1 MIAEAPTF
9 LREFTTKRGNTVTA
23 ECRPNT
29 TDAMTLEA
37 CIIHDEY
44 GLADRSWEGFALD
57 VGAHIGGAAMSLLAD
72 NPGLVVIAIEALPDN
87 AAILRRNLERNFGPA
102 EVRWKVLNAAA
113 ACQSDPAKDGEG
125 RMTVAYGAGGSEF
138 EEAHRFI
145 GGAVWQDSGPK
156 GPKAIVPGVSLS
168 NVVVGNGF
176 LSLVKIDCEGCEWS
190 FLDDP
195 AVQSVGEFRG
205 EYHPRDG
212 HGPARI
218 RELLE
223 PTHRVTLDDSVPFGP
238 FRAVAW

>member
-23 ECRPNT
+23 ECRPDT

-44 GLADRSWEGFALD
+44 GLAERDWSGVAVD
-57 VGAHIGGAAMSLLAD
+57 VGAHIGGAALALLAD
-72 NPGLVVIAIEALPDN
+72 NPDLRVVAVEALPAN
-87 AAILRRNLERNFGPA
+87 AELVRRNLERNFGPA
-102 EVRWKVLNAAA
+102 EGRWKVLNAAA
-113 ACQSDPAKDGEG
+113 SCRLDDV
-125 RMTVAYGAGGSEF
+125 TVAYGTEGTDF
-138 EEAHRFI
+138 ESAHRFI
-145 GGAVWQDSGPK
+145 GGAVWQDTGPK
-156 GPKAIVPGVSLS
+156 GRRVTVPAVSLS
-168 NVVVGNGF
+168 NIVGGNGF

-190 FLDDP
+190 FLNDP
-195 AVQSVGEFRG
+195 AVQNVGEFRG

-212 HGPARI
+212 YGPARI

-223 PTHRVTLDDSVPFGP
+223 PTHVVTLDDSQDFGP